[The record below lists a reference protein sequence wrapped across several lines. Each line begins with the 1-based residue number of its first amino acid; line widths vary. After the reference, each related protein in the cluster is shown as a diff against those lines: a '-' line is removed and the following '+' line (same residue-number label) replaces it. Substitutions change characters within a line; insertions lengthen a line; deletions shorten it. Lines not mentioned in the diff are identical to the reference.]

1 MNKTKKEIYKDYKKE
16 KDNVI
21 KLKEYLNFWF
31 GVDNQDIDLEG
42 LDDTYKQAK
51 KKISLIKK
59 IVVILAILFLCGS
72 FFLLGRMW

>member
-31 GVDNQDIDLEG
+31 GVDNQDIDIAG

-51 KKISLIKK
+51 KKISTVKK
-59 IVVILAILFLCGS
+59 IVVTLAILFLCGS